1 MSIGRELTKTEL
13 SVLHLIADEVRQRG
27 KAQALSY
34 LAMDPAWREIVDAIL
49 GVDEAPE
56 SGEEDEQ
63 TSPLDDLFGDLFQ
76 GAGNGSSN
84 AGCNGGSN
92 GSKGGLNG

>member
-1 MSIGRELTKTEL
+1 MSIGRELTETEL
-13 SVLHLIADEVRQRG
+13 SLLHLIADEVRERG

-49 GVDEAPE
+49 GVDDAPE
-56 SGEEDEQ
+56 SDEEDGQ
-63 TSPLDDLFGDLFQ
+63 TPFDDLFGELFQ
-76 GAGNGSSN
+76 GARSSGS
-84 AGCNGGSN
+84 NGGSN

>member
-1 MSIGRELTKTEL
+1 MSIGRELTETEL
-13 SVLHLIADEVRQRG
+13 SLLHLIADEVRQRG
-27 KAQALSY
+27 KARALSY

-49 GVDEAPE
+49 GVDDEPE
-56 SGEEDEQ
+56 SDEKGEQ

-76 GAGNGSSN
+76 GARNG
-84 AGCNGGSN
+84 

>member
-13 SVLHLIADEVRQRG
+13 SLLHLIADEVRQRG

-49 GVDEAPE
+49 GADDAPE

-63 TSPLDDLFGDLFQ
+63 TSRFDDLFGDVFQ
-76 GAGNGSSN
+76 GARS
-84 AGCNGGSN
+84 GGSN
-92 GSKGGLNG
+92 GGSKGDLNG

>member
-1 MSIGRELTKTEL
+1 MSIGRELTETEL
-13 SVLHLIADEVRQRG
+13 SLLHLIADEVRQRG

-49 GVDEAPE
+49 GVDDAPE
-56 SGEEDEQ
+56 SDEEDEQ
-63 TSPLDDLFGDLFQ
+63 TSPLDDLYGDLFQ
-76 GAGNGSSN
+76 GARNG
-84 AGCNGGSN
+84 

>member
-1 MSIGRELTKTEL
+1 MSIGRELTETEL
-13 SVLHLIADEVRQRG
+13 SLLHLIADEVRQRG
-27 KAQALSY
+27 KARALSY

-49 GVDEAPE
+49 GVDDAPE
-56 SGEEDEQ
+56 SDEEDEQ

-76 GAGNGSSN
+76 GTRSGGS
-84 AGCNGGSN
+84 NGGSN